1 MTREEFERDHP
12 GERIAMKLLQG
23 YLWHPRALERPAL
36 PALLAMGAFVLT
48 DEIRAPF
55 AFFDNGEPT
64 ETQVFYQLTVL
75 EVFDAWPDNDDMVP
89 RALEA
94 SRELDPIL
102 NATDPSVGWSISED
116 LRPV

>member
-23 YLWHPRALERPAL
+23 YVWHPVTLERPAL
-36 PALLAMGAFVLT
+36 PDHLHMGAFLLL
-48 DEIRAPF
+48 DAIRAPF
-55 AFFDNGEPT
+55 AFFENGEPT

-75 EVFDAWPDNDDMVP
+75 EVYPAWPDNDAMSA
-89 RALEA
+89 RALLA
-94 SRELDPIL
+94 SQELDPIL